1 MTQSAFASNWYR
13 IADMKPRLRAH
24 AQIHRQRY
32 RGETWY
38 VLQDHQ
44 SGQFFRIS
52 PSANFMLCFMDGRRT
67 MQQIYDI
74 SAKRFGGAERPTQD

>member
-1 MTQSAFASNWYR
+1 MTQTAFANSWYR

-44 SGQFFRIS
+44 SGQFFRV
-52 PSANFMLCFMDGRRT
+52 SAAANLMLCFMDGRRT
-67 MQQIYDI
+67 MQQIWDI
-74 SAKRFGGAERPTQD
+74 AAKRFGAERPSPG